1 MPKLSID
8 NYISLLRAGYSA
20 EELNA
25 YNAGGEIPAEPAAPK
40 IVNPEPAA
48 PKIVNPEPAAPK
60 IVNME
65 PAAQAEPVNSNNE
78 SQALVNEMRQLVA
91 LMRNVNIRDVTIPT
105 ETPPDA
111 AQIAA
116 TILAPARA
124 NKEDT
129 YHG

>member
-8 NYISLLRAGYSA
+8 NYISLMKAGYSA

-25 YNAGGEIPAEPAAPK
+25 YNAGGEIPAAPAAPE

-48 PKIVNPEPAAPK
+48 PAA
-60 IVNME
+60 
-65 PAAQAEPVNSNNE
+65 ADNSNNE
-78 SQALVNEMRQLVA
+78 AQALVNEMRQLVA

-105 ETPPDA
+105 KTPPDA

-116 TILAPARA
+116 SILAPARA
-124 NKEDT
+124 NK
-129 YHG
+129 

>member
-8 NYISLLRAGYSA
+8 NYINLLKAGYSA

-25 YNAGGEIPAEPAAPK
+25 YNAGGEIPEAPAAPE
-40 IVNPEPAA
+40 IENPEPAA
-48 PKIVNPEPAAPK
+48 PNIVNPEPD
-60 IVNME
+60 
-65 PAAQAEPVNSNNE
+65 NSNNE
-78 SQALVNEMRQLVA
+78 AQALVNEMRQLVA

-116 TILAPARA
+116 SILAPAKA
-124 NKEDT
+124 NK
-129 YHG
+129 

>member
-8 NYISLLRAGYSA
+8 NYITLLRAGYSA

-25 YNAGGEIPAEPAAPK
+25 YNAGGEIPAEPAAP
-40 IVNPEPAA
+40 E
-48 PKIVNPEPAAPK
+48 IVNPEPAAPK

-65 PAAQAEPVNSNNE
+65 PAAPAEPDNSNNE
-78 SQALVNEMRQLVA
+78 AQALVNEMRQLVA